1 MQQHM
6 TQQDL
11 GRRGPRKVRTPL
23 WRRLT
28 ALFTLS
34 SMVIV
39 GGLVLA
45 AVITLTMVMLVFV
58 IERAIA

>member
-6 TQQDL
+6 THQNL
-11 GRRGPRKVRTPL
+11 GRPGRRKVRTPL
-23 WRRLT
+23 WRRIT

-45 AVITLTMVMLVFV
+45 AVITLTIVMFVFV